1 MPDNKFEGWD
11 ELEKVET
18 TNIADQKNE
27 KFEEWDNLINIE
39 KSEIDLHK
47 SESSTVKPVYANTN
61 GTTSTQNTQVWGV
74 VGIIG
79 FALFFI
85 FLILP
90 LFSGGGNG
98 GSGSD
103 YSLSNERYSLSN
115 ERFIGQAYTATL
127 TNTTDSTYSYRVT
140 VRIFNSS
147 GQQIHSNSS
156 TYILASGGSVSIF
169 ITSYQG
175 PLYSSHE
182 VSVSSYKK

>member
-1 MPDNKFEGWD
+1 MSEKKYDGWD
-11 ELEKVET
+11 DLEKTET
-18 TNIADQKNE
+18 INESDQKKH
-27 KFEEWDNLINIE
+27 KFKEWDNIIDNDNSMSESNDSEINI
-39 KSEIDLHK
+39 
-47 SESSTVKPVYANTN
+47 TKPVYANTN
-61 GTTSTQNTQVWGV
+61 GTTSTQNTQVWVVIGV
-74 VGIIG
+74 IG
-79 FALFFI
+79 FALFLY

-98 GSGSD
+98 GSGST
-103 YSLSNERYSLSN
+103 YSLSN

-127 TNTTDSTYSYRVT
+127 RNTTDSTYSYTVT

-156 TYILASGGSVSIF
+156 TYILTSGGSVSIF

-182 VSVSSYKK
+182 VSVYSYKK